1 MFLYF
6 GYKPPRCRPAPHPP
20 TPHLGLISMWFV
32 VSTTLLSFL
41 FTNLNPSTY
50 DPPPPLPPL
59 KPLRRCI
66 KSRAYQAEVY
76 VGNQLCLASHLRPT
90 HQVIVPKSAHSANSM
105 QNTQTI
111 LKFSSGEGYSETC
124 FQEIPTRMV
133 SNCAK
138 SLAAR
143 PKQVFGNRQAPAF
156 CDL

>member
-1 MFLYF
+1 M
-6 GYKPPRCRPAPHPP
+6 
-20 TPHLGLISMWFV
+20 
-32 VSTTLLSFL
+32 
-41 FTNLNPSTY
+41 N
-50 DPPPPLPPL
+50 PPPPPP
-59 KPLRRCI
+59 
-66 KSRAYQAEVY
+66 RAYQTEVY
-76 VGNQLCLASHLRPT
+76 VGNHSCLASHLRPT
-90 HQVIVPKSAHSANSM
+90 HQVIVPKIAHSANSM

-156 CDL
+156 SDL